1 MAVKTKRERR
11 SAPQAPSS
19 GAVNETQATQTPPTG
34 YPWSEA
40 LLEAGWLGA
49 AVVTPLVFSSY
60 SPRAFASAKIVV
72 VQCLA
77 VFMLLVWLANQAE
90 QRFRPQAA
98 VLLSPRPPQSRTAWL
113 TSPLILPALY
123 LALVYVVTS
132 LTSIAPRLS
141 VWGSYQRL
149 EGAYTALSYIV
160 IFLLTATHMRRR
172 EQVERLVTAI
182 LLASWPVCLFG
193 IAQQL
198 HLDPIPWTGENR
210 PGIFS
215 TAGHP
220 LYLAGY
226 LCMIIPLAFQRLVQ
240 VLSASSRGGGRTAGG
255 ILYAVSLT
263 ALLLLQLLALLL
275 TQSRAP
281 TLGLLA
287 AAGVM
292 FLAWAFLRG
301 RRDLVF
307 TVLVVGL
314 ELALL
319 VVLINIPN
327 TPLSSV
333 QRRLAQV
340 PYLGRLS
347 GSAGSGSGTFRLIL
361 WDSTATLMG
370 SDSSRLLLGYGP
382 ETFGNVVLP
391 YYSPTSIPSTSEGL
405 PERAHNVTLDVL
417 STTGLLGLVANI
429 VLFCGL
435 FLVGLASLGMHDPPF
450 SQQTRLAALA
460 CLLVLGIAGVVA
472 PRIITHTWGLSGL
485 GLSLG
490 LVGGVLVFLVLR
502 VFLWREKR
510 EARPASLPLTAAL
523 LAALV
528 AHLVDISFAFRLPTT
543 QLYFWLLAAV
553 LARPGWAEAD
563 EVSLNLAPPSGLTLG
578 GLLALALT
586 TLAYDF
592 SDPYHLNAPQTAY
605 VGPLLIVL
613 TFVLAG
619 TMAFKVSRGQKAPR
633 LSVMDSATAPWL
645 VAAYLFGAYW
655 LTRLPLEWL
664 NADASAL
671 LVHYAIWLFLLVLA
685 LGWSQSGAR
694 TLRLP
699 ALSRVQGGVYGL
711 AGLAVILVVGWNLRP
726 MQADFYLLQGRL
738 AAQAQTWDQSVAYFQ
753 RAINLA
759 PNESYYYQQAS
770 KAILDRAVATANQTE
785 KDAWFQRGAT
795 LLDQARTLAPY
806 SVDPVYNAARYYVT
820 WAQATP
826 SQRLHLERA
835 DMALAYCEQTKR
847 MMGDLADIHLTCG
860 LANEVRGNY
869 DQALAEYQR
878 ALQLD
883 HTQVQA
889 YVQMG
894 NVYRQQGDI
903 EKAVAEYQNAL
914 NAQPA
919 LTEASRR
926 LVSLYLEQGDLTAAL
941 REAQTAVKRRPT
953 DFEARRDL
961 IGIYVKQGQLKDALR
976 EALAAQDVT
985 PPDQR
990 ASLAKL
996 IDELKAQQ

>member
-11 SAPQAPSS
+11 SEPLAPST
-19 GAVNETQATQTPPTG
+19 GAVNETEATQTSPNA

-40 LLEAGWLGA
+40 LLEAGWLSA

-60 SPRAFASAKIVV
+60 SPRAFASAKIIFI
-72 VQCLA
+72 QCLA
-77 VFMLLVWLANQAE
+77 IFMLLVWVAHQAE
-90 QRFRPQAA
+90 QRFRPQADR
-98 VLLSPRPPQSRTAWL
+98 VPSPQPPQSRTAWL

-149 EGAYTALSYIV
+149 EGGYTALSYIV
-160 IFLLTATHMRRR
+160 IFLLTTSYLRRR
-172 EQVERLVTAI
+172 EQAERLVTAI

-193 IAQQL
+193 VAQQL
-198 HLDPIPWTGENR
+198 HLDPIPWTGEKR
-210 PGIFS
+210 AGIFS

-226 LCMIIPLAFQRLVQ
+226 LCMIIPLTFQRLVQ
-240 VLSASSRGGGRTAGG
+240 VFSAVGRSGRRTAEG
-255 ILYAVSLT
+255 ILYAVGLA
-263 ALLLLQLLALLL
+263 ALLLLQLVALLL

-287 AAGVM
+287 AAGVI
-292 FLAWAFLRG
+292 FLAWAFVRG

-307 TVLVVGL
+307 TVLAVGL
-314 ELALL
+314 EAVLL

-347 GSAGSGSGTFRLIL
+347 GSADTGSGTFRLVL
-361 WDSTATLMG
+361 WNSTATLMG
-370 SDSSRLLLGYGP
+370 SDPSRLLLGYGP

-391 YYSPTSIPSTSEGL
+391 YYSPTAIPSTAEGL

-417 STTGLLGLVANI
+417 STTGLLGLVANV
-429 VLFCGL
+429 VLFCGV
-435 FLVGLASLGMHDPPF
+435 FLVGLASLGMLDPPF
-450 SQQTRLAALA
+450 SRQTRLTALA
-460 CLLVLGIAGVVA
+460 CLLIVGAAGVLA
-472 PRIITHTWGLSGL
+472 PRIITKTWGLSGV

-502 VFLWREKR
+502 VFLWRENQPPR
-510 EARPASLPLTAAL
+510 HGSLPLAAAL
-523 LAALV
+523 LAAVV

-543 QLYFWLLAAV
+543 QLYFWLFAAV
-553 LARPGWAEAD
+553 LARQGWWETDDAAL
-563 EVSLNLAPPSGLTLG
+563 SPSPQSGLALG
-578 GLLALALT
+578 SLLALALT

-592 SDPYHLNAPQTAY
+592 SDPYHLNALAKAY
-605 VGPLLIVL
+605 LGPVLIVL

-619 TMAFKVSRGQKAPR
+619 TMTLKVSSGQKVGR
-633 LSVMDSATAPWL
+633 RSIMDSSVAPWL
-645 VAAYLFGAYW
+645 WAAYLVAAYW

-664 NADASAL
+664 NADAGAL
-671 LVHYAIWLFLLVLA
+671 LIHYAIWLFILVVA
-685 LGWSQSGAR
+685 VGWSHSGGKAF
-694 TLRLP
+694 RLP
-699 ALSRVQGGVYGL
+699 ALSPVQGGMYSL
-711 AGLAVILVVGWNLRP
+711 AGLAVILGVWWNLRP
-726 MQADFYLLQGRL
+726 LQADFYMLQGRL
-738 AAQAQTWDQSVAYFQ
+738 AAQTQTWDQSLAYFQ

-770 KAILDRAVATANQTE
+770 KAMLDRAVATANPTE
-785 KDAWFQRGAT
+785 KEAWFQRGAAM
-795 LLDQARTLAPY
+795 LDQARALAPY
-806 SVDPVYNAARYYVT
+806 SVDPIYNAARYYVT

-826 SQRLHLERA
+826 NQRLHLERA
-835 DMALAYCEQTKR
+835 DMALRYCEQTGQ
-847 MMGDLADIHLTCG
+847 MMGTIADIHLTCG
-860 LANEVRGNY
+860 LAHEVKGNY

-878 ALQLD
+878 ALRLD
-883 HTQVQA
+883 PTQIQA
-889 YVQMG
+889 FVQMG

-903 EKAVAEYQNAL
+903 EKAIAEYQNAL

-919 LTEASRR
+919 LSEPSRR
-926 LVSLYLEQGDLTAAL
+926 LVSLYLERGDLTAAL
-941 REAQTAVKRRPT
+941 REAQMGVKRRPT

-961 IGIYVKQGQLKDALR
+961 IGVYVKLGQLKDALR
-976 EALAAQDVT
+976 EALAAQEVA
-985 PPDQR
+985 PSDQR
-990 ASLAKL
+990 SSLAKL